1 LADFGC
7 NQTEMSNIRH
17 GFRAP
22 DPMSVAKQVW
32 AYLDG
37 KPAIKECLGLDLV
50 NLSALA
56 RRAASDLGI
65 ERPDAVLAACRRYRA
80 APRASWRE
88 QAVRRVLR
96 KSRLETRTRIGT
108 VTVRYSYDNLV
119 RLEKVVNEL
128 LSANRLIRLIPTSQG
143 IVLIVEDDT
152 LSTVTKAISPGNL
165 LKVRKGLVEL
175 TVTSPESIEEV
186 PGVMAFL
193 SASLASSG
201 LNVLQ
206 VMSCYTDTIL
216 ILEERDLM
224 EAFAALKRAMG

>member
-1 LADFGC
+1 
-7 NQTEMSNIRH
+7 MSIAQR
-17 GFRAP
+17 
-22 DPMSVAKQVW
+22 VW
-32 AYLDG
+32 TYLDG
-37 KPAIKECLGLDLV
+37 RPAIRECLAQDLV

-56 RRAASDLGI
+56 RKAGEDLDI
-65 ERPDAVLAACRRYRA
+65 TRFDAVLAACRRYRA

-96 KSRLETRTRIGT
+96 RSRLETRTRIGT
-108 VTVRYSYDNLV
+108 VTVQYSYDNLLL
-119 RLEKVVNEL
+119 LEKVVNEL
-128 LSANRLIRLIPTSQG
+128 LSSNRLIRFIPTSQG

-152 LSTVTKAISPGNL
+152 LPAVTKAISPRNI

-175 TVTSPESIEEV
+175 SVTSPESIEEV

-193 SASLASSG
+193 ASSLATEG

-216 ILEERDLM
+216 ILEEKDLM
-224 EAFAALKRAMG
+224 DAFRILKRTME

>member
-1 LADFGC
+1 
-7 NQTEMSNIRH
+7 M
-17 GFRAP
+17 
-22 DPMSVAKQVW
+22 
-32 AYLDG
+32 
-37 KPAIKECLGLDLV
+37 
-50 NLSALA
+50 
-56 RRAASDLGI
+56 
-65 ERPDAVLAACRRYRA
+65 
-80 APRASWRE
+80 
-88 QAVRRVLR
+88 RRVLR